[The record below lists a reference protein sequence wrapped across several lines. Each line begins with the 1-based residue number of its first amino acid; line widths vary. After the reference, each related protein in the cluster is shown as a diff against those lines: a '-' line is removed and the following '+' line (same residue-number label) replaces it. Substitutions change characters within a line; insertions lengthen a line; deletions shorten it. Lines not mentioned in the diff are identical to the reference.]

1 MAGTAVCRA
10 SPSLALI
17 KYWGKRSVRR
27 NTAATTSL
35 AVSLAELVTETR
47 VTTVEDEDV
56 VVVGGERQDPSRYS
70 AFFENLRRVT
80 GVRHRFLAESHNGFP
95 TSAGLASSSSG
106 FAALA
111 WACTRAA
118 GLDLPAERVSEL
130 ARVGSASA
138 ARAVFGG
145 WVSLPAG
152 ASAARRLYG
161 PAHWPAIRILVVTVK
176 PAAKEVPSRRAM
188 ELVRATSPF
197 YRSWVRDSGALAAE
211 AEAALAA
218 RDLARLGETMRASTY
233 RMFATMLAARP
244 PVLYWE
250 PDTLRLL
257 HQCARLRA
265 EGIGAWETMDAGPQ
279 VKIFCLAS
287 DLERVVS
294 SVKSLSDSWRIIGSR
309 VGGDPVC
316 RLEATG
322 GG

>member
-1 MAGTAVCRA
+1 MAGAAVCRA

-27 NTAATTSL
+27 NTAATTSI

-47 VTTVEDEDV
+47 VTPAEGEDEV
-56 VVVGGERQDPSRYS
+56 VVEGERQDPRRYR
-70 AFFENLRRVT
+70 AFFENLRKVT
-80 GVRHRFLAESHNGFP
+80 GIKQRFHAESRNNFP

-118 GLDLPAERVSEL
+118 GLSLPAERVSEL

-145 WVSLPAG
+145 WVELPAG
-152 ASAARRLYG
+152 AAAARRLHG
-161 PAHWPAIRILVVTVK
+161 PGHWPAIRILVVTVR
-176 PAAKEVPSRRAM
+176 PAAKELATRGAM

-197 YRSWVRDSGALAAE
+197 YRPWVRDSSGLAAE

-218 RDLARLGETMRASTY
+218 RDLARLGEVMRASTY
-233 RMFATMLAARP
+233 RMFATMLGARP

-257 HQCARLRA
+257 HECARLRA
-265 EGIGAWETMDAGPQ
+265 AGIGAWETMDAGPQ
-279 VKIFCLAS
+279 VKIFCLA
-287 DLERVVS
+287 DELDRVVAA
-294 SVKSLSDSWRIIGSR
+294 VKSLSDDWRIIGSR

-316 RLEATG
+316 SVE
-322 GG
+322 